1 MKHLLILLS
10 IFLLSS
16 PVIGQSSKCSTE
28 KIKRMLDSEMSVDEI
43 KQVCKISTKPKKK
56 STSKKLSKP
65 EKVIT
70 VKESSI
76 PKIDIPKKPL
86 NYSNKFDGGVS
97 YSTWGMGLQGNYF
110 YTNEI
115 LFGGDI
121 ISETES
127 YKSSGTSVSADGK
140 ITLNTYEGYARY
152 YFRGLELTDGFF
164 GQGGFAIRS
173 WNANADFVENSTGS
187 KVASIKMEWSPYV
200 LVTGLGWHKIWENG
214 ISFSSSINGVWGGK
228 MEIDYE
234 ENLYQFSNNAKTEFE
249 KGDYPLNLVIY
260 IGYSF

>member
-1 MKHLLILLS
+1 
-10 IFLLSS
+10 
-16 PVIGQSSKCSTE
+16 
-28 KIKRMLDSEMSVDEI
+28 MLDSEMSVDEI
-43 KQVCKISTKPKKK
+43 KQVCKKSTKPKKK

-86 NYSNKFDGGVS
+86 NYSNKFDGGVF
-97 YSTWGMGLQGNYF
+97 YSIWGMGLQGNYF

-121 ISETES
+121 ISKTET
-127 YKSSGTSVSADGK
+127 YKSSGTDISAEGE

-152 YFRGLELTDGFF
+152 YFRGIELTDGFF

-173 WNANADFVENSTGS
+173 WNANLDGIEKSTGS
-187 KVASIKMEWSPYV
+187 KIGSIKVEWSPYV

-214 ISFSSSINGVWGGK
+214 VSFSSSMNGVWGGK

-234 ENLYQFSNNAKTEFE
+234 ENLYQFDNNEKTELE
-249 KGDYPLNLVIY
+249 KKDIPINLVIY
-260 IGYSF
+260 VGYSF

>member
-1 MKHLLILLS
+1 MKIQLYLVIILLFILPS
-10 IFLLSS
+10 FSFA
-16 PVIGQSSKCSTE
+16 KNNT
-28 KIKRMLDSEMSVDEI
+28 
-43 KQVCKISTKPKKK
+43 
-56 STSKKLSKP
+56 
-65 EKVIT
+65 
-70 VKESSI
+70 
-76 PKIDIPKKPL
+76 
-86 NYSNKFDGGVS
+86 FDGGVF

-121 ISETES
+121 ISTTES
-127 YKSSGTSVSADGK
+127 YKSSGPYVSADGE

-187 KVASIKMEWSPYV
+187 KIGSVKIEWSPYV
-200 LVTGLGWHKIWENG
+200 FVTGLGWHKIWENG

-234 ENLYQFSNNAKTEFE
+234 ENLYQFDSNTKTELE
-249 KGDYPLNLVIY
+249 KLDSPLNLVIY
-260 IGYSF
+260 VGYSF

>member
-1 MKHLLILLS
+1 MKIQLFLALILLFILPS
-10 IFLLSS
+10 FSFA
-16 PVIGQSSKCSTE
+16 KNNT
-28 KIKRMLDSEMSVDEI
+28 
-43 KQVCKISTKPKKK
+43 
-56 STSKKLSKP
+56 
-65 EKVIT
+65 
-70 VKESSI
+70 
-76 PKIDIPKKPL
+76 
-86 NYSNKFDGGVS
+86 FDGGVF

-121 ISETES
+121 ISTTES
-127 YKSSGTSVSADGK
+127 YKSSGTYISAEGK

-187 KVASIKMEWSPYV
+187 KIGSVKIEWSPYV

-214 ISFSSSINGVWGGK
+214 VSFSSSMNGVWGGK
-228 MEIDYE
+228 MKIDYE
-234 ENLYQFSNNAKTEFE
+234 ENLYQFDSNAKTELE
-249 KGDYPLNLVIY
+249 KLDSPLNLVIY
-260 IGYSF
+260 VGYSF

>member
-1 MKHLLILLS
+1 MKIQLFLVLILLFILPS
-10 IFLLSS
+10 FSFA
-16 PVIGQSSKCSTE
+16 KNNT
-28 KIKRMLDSEMSVDEI
+28 
-43 KQVCKISTKPKKK
+43 
-56 STSKKLSKP
+56 
-65 EKVIT
+65 
-70 VKESSI
+70 
-76 PKIDIPKKPL
+76 
-86 NYSNKFDGGVS
+86 FDGGVF

-121 ISETES
+121 ISTTES

-187 KVASIKMEWSPYV
+187 KIGSVKIEWSPYV

-214 ISFSSSINGVWGGK
+214 VSFSSSMNGVWGGK
-228 MEIDYE
+228 MKIDYE
-234 ENLYQFSNNAKTEFE
+234 ENLYQFDSNSKTELE
-249 KGDYPLNLVIY
+249 KIDSPLNLVIY
-260 IGYSF
+260 VGYSF

>member
-1 MKHLLILLS
+1 MKIQLFLALILLFILPS
-10 IFLLSS
+10 FSFA
-16 PVIGQSSKCSTE
+16 KNNT
-28 KIKRMLDSEMSVDEI
+28 
-43 KQVCKISTKPKKK
+43 
-56 STSKKLSKP
+56 
-65 EKVIT
+65 
-70 VKESSI
+70 
-76 PKIDIPKKPL
+76 
-86 NYSNKFDGGVS
+86 FDGGVF

-127 YKSSGTSVSADGK
+127 FKSSGPYVSADGE

-173 WNANADFVENSTGS
+173 WNANFDYVENSTGS

-214 ISFSSSINGVWGGK
+214 VSFSSSMNGVWGGK
-228 MEIDYE
+228 IKIDYE
-234 ENLYQFSNNAKTEFE
+234 ENLYRVDSNSKTELE
-249 KGDYPLNLVIY
+249 KLDGPLNLVIY
-260 IGYSF
+260 VGYSF

>member
-1 MKHLLILLS
+1 MKIQLFLALILLFILPS
-10 IFLLSS
+10 FSFAKNNS
-16 PVIGQSSKCSTE
+16 
-28 KIKRMLDSEMSVDEI
+28 
-43 KQVCKISTKPKKK
+43 
-56 STSKKLSKP
+56 
-65 EKVIT
+65 
-70 VKESSI
+70 
-76 PKIDIPKKPL
+76 
-86 NYSNKFDGGVS
+86 FDGGVF
-97 YSTWGMGLQGNYF
+97 YSTWGTGLQGNYF

-127 YKSSGTSVSADGK
+127 FKSSGPYVSADGE

-187 KVASIKMEWSPYV
+187 KVGSIKMEWSPYV

-214 ISFSSSINGVWGGK
+214 VSFSSSMNGVWGGK

-234 ENLYQFSNNAKTEFE
+234 ENLYQFDNNLKTELE
-249 KGDYPLNLVIY
+249 KYDYPLNLVLY
-260 IGYSF
+260 VGYSF

>member
-1 MKHLLILLS
+1 
-10 IFLLSS
+10 
-16 PVIGQSSKCSTE
+16 VIGQSSKCSLE

-43 KQVCKISTKPKKK
+43 KQVCKKSTKPKKK

-65 EKVIT
+65 EKVTT

-86 NYSNKFDGGVS
+86 NYSNKFDGGVFIS
-97 YSTWGMGLQGNYF
+97 LWGIGLQGNYF

-121 ISETES
+121 ISITNS
-127 YKSSGTSVSADGK
+127 VKSSGTYASADGE

-152 YFRGLELTDGFF
+152 YFRGIELTDGFF

-173 WNANADFVENSTGS
+173 WIAKADFVENSTGS
-187 KVASIKMEWSPYV
+187 KIGSVKMEWSPYV

-214 ISFSSSINGVWGGK
+214 VSFSSSMNGVWGGK
-228 MEIDYE
+228 TKIDYE
-234 ENLYQFSNNAKTEFE
+234 ENLYRFDSNTKTELE
-249 KGDYPLNLVIY
+249 KLDAPLNLVIY
-260 IGYSF
+260 VGYSF

>member
-1 MKHLLILLS
+1 MKIQLFLALILLFILPS
-10 IFLLSS
+10 FSFA
-16 PVIGQSSKCSTE
+16 KNNT
-28 KIKRMLDSEMSVDEI
+28 
-43 KQVCKISTKPKKK
+43 
-56 STSKKLSKP
+56 
-65 EKVIT
+65 
-70 VKESSI
+70 
-76 PKIDIPKKPL
+76 
-86 NYSNKFDGGVS
+86 FDGGVF

-127 YKSSGTSVSADGK
+127 FKSSGPYVSADGE

-187 KVASIKMEWSPYV
+187 KIGSVKIEWSPYV

-214 ISFSSSINGVWGGK
+214 VSFSSSMNGVWGGK
-228 MEIDYE
+228 MKIDYE
-234 ENLYQFSNNAKTEFE
+234 ENLYRFDSNTKTELE
-249 KGDYPLNLVIY
+249 KDDGPLNLVIY
-260 IGYSF
+260 VGYSF